1 MLSKDTRDK
10 IPAGLLIPGS
20 YFVLTLHNNLMA
32 DGTELSN
39 NLTVVISGGNS
50 NSNDDVLGRNTP
62 NALDLL
68 FAKDQQTYDEF
79 LSGFLYLNKG
89 I

>member
-1 MLSKDTRDK
+1 MLSKHTRDK
-10 IPAGLLIPGS
+10 IPAGFLIPGS
-20 YFVLTLHNNLMA
+20 NFVLTFHNNLMA
-32 DGTELSN
+32 EETELSN
-39 NLTVVISGGNS
+39 SLMVISGGNS
-50 NSNDDVLGRNTP
+50 NSNDDVLGRNTL
-62 NALDLL
+62 NALNLL